1 MAKTNKTMNLAFALM
16 VGSAGAAYAG
26 IPAVNSVQNVQ
37 QDETCTGIVKDATG
51 ETVIGASVLIK
62 GTSNGTVTDI
72 DGNFSLKGV
81 KKGTILRISYVGFET
96 KEVTYNGKP
105 LEITLKDNSK
115 ALEEVVVTALGIKKD
130 AKKLGYAVSSINAED
145 LNRTGGANLAAGLY
159 GKASGVRIQSAPGGG
174 TSAVSISVRG
184 LSSINGNT
192 QPLLILDGV
201 PIHNGNTNN
210 NDYWGNQRIN
220 SNGLV
225 DINPED
231 IENISILKGAAASAL
246 YGSEAANGVVM
257 ITTKKG
263 QKGTGTHV
271 DFSANVS
278 FDKVAYMPE
287 IQKEFGP
294 GYDNWILGDTQ
305 EAATGF
311 RNTRFDRNGNNI
323 VTPNRESYYTYG
335 ARYDSSKKVTYFD
348 GTERS
353 FTPIDH
359 NQWEDIFRTGINQTY
374 NLALT
379 NSTDRNSLRFSYTYN
394 DVQAMQYNSNNN
406 KHNFNLNGS
415 FDVTKTIKLNY
426 AATFT
431 SQYIKNRPY
440 RISRLVCNYT

>member
-1 MAKTNKTMNLAFALM
+1 M
-16 VGSAGAAYAG
+16 
-26 IPAVNSVQNVQ
+26 
-37 QDETCTGIVKDATG
+37 
-51 ETVIGASVLIK
+51 
-62 GTSNGTVTDI
+62 
-72 DGNFSLKGV
+72 
-81 KKGTILRISYVGFET
+81 
-96 KEVTYNGKP
+96 
-105 LEITLKDNSK
+105 
-115 ALEEVVVTALGIKKD
+115 
-130 AKKLGYAVSSINAED
+130 
-145 LNRTGGANLAAGLY
+145 
-159 GKASGVRIQSAPGGG
+159 
-174 TSAVSISVRG
+174 
-184 LSSINGNT
+184 
-192 QPLLILDGV
+192 ILDGV

-294 GYDNWILGDTQ
+294 GYDNWALGDTQ

-323 VTPNRESYYTYG
+323 VTPNREAIYTYG

-440 RISRLVCNYT
+440 RISRLVQRQHNYAIVDEVDSVLIDDARTPLIISGPIPKGDDQMFEQYQPLVEKLYEVQRKQATELLAEAKQKINEGTKAKNQELLDEGFLALFRSYKALPKNKPLIKYLSEEGIKAGLLKTEEFYMANNNREMPKAAIPSSLAVTTS